1 MANERRM
8 DMKALVSVASRARV
22 ECLTAET
29 RSNRA
34 FLEDINEITFKDE
47 DMEVRYPDHRK
58 TLYLMGSINQIP
70 IKQALMDT
78 SASVNLL
85 PLSTLQAIGIP

>member
-47 DMEVRYPDHRK
+47 DMGVRYPDHRK
-58 TLYLMGSINQIP
+58 TLYPMGSINQIP

>member
-1 MANERRM
+1 
-8 DMKALVSVASRARV
+8 MKALVSVASRARV

-58 TLYLMGSINQIP
+58 TLYPMGSINQIP
-70 IKQALMDT
+70 IEQALMDT